1 MKKRLMAMLMTVCVA
16 ATAVI
21 GFTGCEK
28 EEETETASGIVAMA
42 DIEEAIYKDIEESV
56 TLGDYKGIAVEVE
69 KVVVT
74 DEEVQ
79 EYIDSDLEYYGE
91 VELIK
96 EGTVADG
103 DSINIDY
110 TGYVDGEAIENGAE
124 EGADLT
130 IGSDSFIDGFEDALI
145 GKTIGETTEIDVTF
159 PEDYTSTDLAG
170 KAAKFTV
177 TINYKNGDTIPAEL
191 NDELVASM
199 GLGDDVTTVDAYK
212 TYVREYLEESAAEE
226 QKNAEYE
233 AIMAKI
239 VETSTVSAFHDDLNE
254 QTLYDEEIAYMEQ
267 YAESYS
273 YSYEEFVALYTGMEA
288 EEYETSLKEDIA
300 LYVKRIMI
308 YRAIAKAEGVSFTQ
322 EEYEKEVASYSA
334 DYESYGCESVEDF
347 EAQYSTQIYEFMV
360 YDAVET
366 LMYEAAEITLKDAVA
381 TETPAATEAAAE

>member
-1 MKKRLMAMLMTVCVA
+1 MAMLMTVCVA
-16 ATAVI
+16 TMAII

-28 EEETETASGIVAMA
+28 EEEKEVASGIVAMA
-42 DIEEAIYKDIEESV
+42 DIEAAIYKDIESSV
-56 TLGDYKGIAVEVE
+56 ELGEYKGIAVEVE

-91 VELIK
+91 VEQIK

-103 DSINIDY
+103 DTLNIDY
-110 TGYVDGEAIENGAE
+110 TGYVDGEAFENGSE
-124 EGADLT
+124 EGAELT
-130 IGSDSFIDGFEDALI
+130 IGSNSFIEGFEEALI
-145 GKTIGETTEIDVTF
+145 GKTIGETTRINVTF
-159 PEDYTSTDLAG
+159 PENYTATELAG
-170 KAAKFTV
+170 KAAEFEV
-177 TINYKNGDTIPAEL
+177 TINFKNGDTIPAEL

-212 TYVREYLEESAAEE
+212 TYVREYLEETAAEE
-226 QKNAEYE
+226 QKNAEFE
-233 AIMAKI
+233 AILAKLN
-239 VETSTVSAFHDDLNE
+239 ELCNVSAYHEDLNE
-254 QTLYDEEIAYMEQ
+254 QTMYDEEIAYMEQ

-273 YSYEEFVALYTGMEA
+273 YSYEEFVSLYTGMEA
-288 EEYETSLKEDIA
+288 EEYEAMLKEDIA
-300 LYVKRIMI
+300 DYAKRIMI
-308 YRAIAKAEGVSFTQ
+308 YRAIAKAEGFTFTQ
-322 EEYEKEVASYSA
+322 DEYEAEVASYSS

-366 LMYEAAEITLKDAVA
+366 LLYDSANISLTDAATA

>member
-16 ATAVI
+16 ATAVM

-42 DIEEAIYKDIEESV
+42 DIEEAIYKDIETSV
-56 TLGDYKGIAVEVE
+56 TLGDYKGISVEVE

-74 DEEVQ
+74 EEEIQ

-91 VELIK
+91 VQQIK
-96 EGTVADG
+96 EGTVAEG

-110 TGYVDGEAIENGAE
+110 AGYIDGEAIENGSE

-130 IGSDSFIDGFEDALI
+130 IGEGNFIPGFEDALI

-159 PEDYTSTDLAG
+159 PEDYSTTDLAG

-212 TYVREYLEESAAEE
+212 TYVREHLEETAAEE

-233 AIMAKI
+233 AILAKL
-239 VETSTVSAFHDDLNE
+239 VESCTVTAFHDDLNE

-273 YSYEEFVALYTGMEA
+273 YSYEEFVALYTGVEA
-288 EEYETSLKEDIA
+288 EEYEAQLKEDIA

-308 YRAIAKAEGVSFTQ
+308 YRAIAKAEGVSISQ
-322 EEYEKEVASYSA
+322 EDYEAEVASYSA

-347 EAQYSTQIYEFMV
+347 EAQYSTQIYNFMV
-360 YDAVET
+360 YEAVEN
-366 LMYEAAEITLKDAVA
+366 LIYEAANITLVDAEA
-381 TETPAATEAAAE
+381 ETPAPTEAAAE